1 MRPSDFQDPTTG
13 RLVDIGNGFSAFV
26 PAPLPRGLSLPPR
39 LTKLLGDTRAK
50 LGRLNE
56 GVGSLPS
63 SQLFLRPF
71 QKREAVLS
79 SRIEGTVTTLDEAF
93 VNDTVE
99 TEEELVDDAR
109 EVRNYERAL
118 HSGVGALAD
127 GRPLN
132 VTLFKALHRE
142 VLRGVRGEEKQ
153 PGALRSRQ
161 AYVANRTVLVPDDAR
176 FVPPPPLDVVDCLDD
191 FDAYLAERGPDEGLI
206 RVALTHYQFETIHP
220 FADGNGR
227 TGRLLVALQLVW
239 EGVLDH
245 PFLYVSPTLERRRQ
259 AYYDGLLDVSQR
271 GSFLNWAEFFV
282 KAVSDSA
289 DETLARFGQLRDL
302 TQKHEQLLKTQQS
315 QKPLLLAKHLLAS
328 PYVTVQS
335 AGRAL
340 ESPDATAQKTI
351 DKLVE
356 IGILELTTMRVAGAR
371 GRPRKLYRC
380 PDVLAI
386 IRE

>member
-1 MRPSDFQDPTTG
+1 MRSTDFQESSPG

-26 PAPLPRGLSLPPR
+26 PTPLPRGLALPPR
-39 LTKLLGDTRAK
+39 LTRLLGDTRAK

-56 GVGSLPS
+56 GVSSLPS
-63 SQLFLRPF
+63 SKLFLRQF

-93 VNDTVE
+93 VHDTAE
-99 TEEELVDDAR
+99 TEDDLVDDAR

-118 HSGVGALAD
+118 HSGIAELAR

-132 VTLFKALHRE
+132 VTLLKALHRE
-142 VLRGVRGEEKQ
+142 LLLGVRGEDKQ

-176 FVPPPPLDVVDCLDD
+176 FVPPPPLDVVDCLDA

-259 AYYDGLLDVSQR
+259 AYYDGLLAVSHR
-271 GSFLNWAEFFV
+271 GSFLEWAEFFV
-282 KAVSDSA
+282 QAVSDSA
-289 DETLARFGQLRDL
+289 DETLSRFVQLREL
-302 TQKHEQLLKTQQS
+302 TLRHESILKQQQS
-315 QKPLLLAKHLLAS
+315 QKPLQLAKHLLSS

-335 AGRAL
+335 AARAL
-340 ESPDATAQKTI
+340 DAPEPTGQKTI

-356 IGILELTTMRVAGAR
+356 AGILELADIRLPAAR

-380 PDVLAI
+380 PGVLAI